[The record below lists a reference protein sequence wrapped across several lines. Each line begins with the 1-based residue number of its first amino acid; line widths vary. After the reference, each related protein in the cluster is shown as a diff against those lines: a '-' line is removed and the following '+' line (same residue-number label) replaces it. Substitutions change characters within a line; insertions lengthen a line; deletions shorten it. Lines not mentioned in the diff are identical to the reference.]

1 MRLRHALA
9 IGVTAAATI
18 APTVAPA
25 AAPLSVF
32 VAHTDSAGPEPEPD
46 ALRQPTCG
54 KTSDPNFP
62 IKTRIHGGPA
72 AYLAGGDA
80 GNWNLELTNT
90 TREPCRTLYPVVV
103 LVDRNH
109 ELTTSQ
115 VTLEIVDGEGRRRAM
130 TLETTEQDEIIGVL
144 DDGSPGF
151 AVPAGRTVTVRAR
164 LAFAARTPPNKVQ
177 VSAATVQRRGDDGDW
192 VGRSDA
198 YRLAIVDNAAKAD
211 RDNEVASGS
220 GSAVAGTT
228 RTLAGTGTGTG
239 PGDLL
244 GRLIAAGALLTAGA
258 ALITVLRRL
267 RTEHP

>member
-18 APTVAPA
+18 APTVALA
-25 AAPLSVF
+25 DGAEAESGRF
-32 VAHTDSAGPEPEPD
+32 GPESVPD
-46 ALRQPTCG
+46 APRQSTCG
-54 KTSDPNFP
+54 KTSDPNLP

-72 AYLAGGDA
+72 AYLAGGDT
-80 GNWNLELTNT
+80 GNWNIDLTNT
-90 TREPCRTLYPVVV
+90 TREPCRTIYPVVV

-109 ELTTSQ
+109 ELATSQ
-115 VTLEIVDGEGRRRAM
+115 VTLEIVDGEGHRRPM
-130 TLETTEQDEIIGVL
+130 TLESTDQDEIIGVL

-198 YRLAIVDNAAKAD
+198 YRLTIVDNAVKAD

-220 GSAVAGTT
+220 GNAVAGAT
-228 RTLAGTGTGTG
+228 RALAGTGTG